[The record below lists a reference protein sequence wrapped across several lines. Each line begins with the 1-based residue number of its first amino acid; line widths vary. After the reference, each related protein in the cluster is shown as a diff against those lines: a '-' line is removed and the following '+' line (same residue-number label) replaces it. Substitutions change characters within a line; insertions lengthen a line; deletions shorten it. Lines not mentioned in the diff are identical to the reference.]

1 MHEIVCVGDVHE
13 GLSFDFRIDPETGI
27 SERAL
32 DLHGNFAKAAR
43 WAIEHRASLFCIL
56 GDLFDRAHVAPV
68 FREMVRRD
76 VIEPL
81 GDAGIEVWILAGNH
95 DQPRRAVRSTSLD
108 DYRGYSHVK
117 VFRDPKMEVRDID
130 GRRIG
135 FILIPYMHPEQVVE
149 QVRETLAKDVPRE
162 LAYEAAR
169 RTWQEWIRNRA
180 QDLKDADLRIL
191 FGHFEFQGVRYASTA
206 PTEVVPNDFTFTPD
220 MIPDAIDLVVF
231 GHIHMHQTVGGKIVY
246 AGAPERIDWGERLDP
261 KGFLVIRP
269 EGGWSFVELPA
280 RPMDKVETVVGLGDD
295 VTDDAKVE
303 AAAVSNLE
311 PAPGPEGFVLE
322 EIEMRGFMRY
332 LEKTVPPLRF
342 PEKYTVITGRTG
354 AGKSSILDAIT
365 FALYGKTT
373 RTDIQSVKLADVC
386 RPNGYVRVAFRQG
399 DERWEITRGFTTKKE
414 SYLEV
419 TRDGE
424 AVQGTIPDK
433 ERTIRD
439 VVGLD
444 YDGFRNSTFVRQE
457 EMKELGAAS
466 GAQRLAVFQKLFRL
480 EIFEQALERA
490 KERFTIVK
498 GDIQAKEAE
507 IAAREEALG
516 RLPALR
522 QQLGS
527 LDQERRE
534 RGARVAQLQAA
545 LEAGSREMK
554 DLEAKHERWV
564 RSSAALED
572 RSTRLKALEA
582 REAEL
587 RDQGQIA
594 AKLEPER
601 AALEKEIEDL
611 DRLREE
617 LDRLKETKAT
627 HQQRETAAR
636 AAGREFD
643 LAKHEHEKRRDET
656 KDRIDELHRKIAS
669 LRTDVDRETA
679 FSSLRDEGRLEER
692 VTRIARELE
701 WLADRADL
709 VRELSEEQAR
719 AEKALFRVHEKVASI
734 DQDSFVL
741 TEYKRQLEQLKD
753 DLRREADDS
762 HRLLQ
767 PLDDAKIEALRQ
779 LDAVPFTEMDE
790 KRLEFVGQSVLEKAG
805 KRKRLDEL
813 TILLRQVGDMSARL
827 SDLAM
832 QRQSLETERIA
843 LETELAG
850 LRSSEEAFGTA
861 KARIETLQGEL
872 DAERKAW
879 HLLEGQATTLKEQIA
894 GLEADAMKLKESERQ
909 REALRGELE
918 IYDVLV
924 NRVFHKRGVVMYA
937 VDQLLPELEIEASK
951 NLSELTDG
959 RFGRIRLETY
969 EEGRGHGI
977 RILVQGVDG
986 QWHDVA
992 EFSGGE
998 KTQINAA
1005 LRFAIA
1011 RELASMP
1018 QIGRTFGRMKTLFID
1033 EGDLG
1038 SLDTEI
1044 SRELFVQKLLRMG
1057 EVFEKVILITH
1068 LAEIAERFPGRIRVT
1083 MTPNQESKAEVL
1095 S

>member
-1 MHEIVCVGDVHE
+1 
-13 GLSFDFRIDPETGI
+13 
-27 SERAL
+27 
-32 DLHGNFAKAAR
+32 
-43 WAIEHRASLFCIL
+43 
-56 GDLFDRAHVAPV
+56 
-68 FREMVRRD
+68 
-76 VIEPL
+76 
-81 GDAGIEVWILAGNH
+81 
-95 DQPRRAVRSTSLD
+95 
-108 DYRGYSHVK
+108 
-117 VFRDPKMEVRDID
+117 VRD
-130 GRRIG
+130 
-135 FILIPYMHPEQVVE
+135 
-149 QVRETLAKDVPRE
+149 
-162 LAYEAAR
+162 
-169 RTWQEWIRNRA
+169 
-180 QDLKDADLRIL
+180 DA
-191 FGHFEFQGVRYASTA
+191 E
-206 PTEVVPNDFTFTPD
+206 
-220 MIPDAIDLVVF
+220 
-231 GHIHMHQTVGGKIVY
+231 
-246 AGAPERIDWGERLDP
+246 
-261 KGFLVIRP
+261 
-269 EGGWSFVELPA
+269 
-280 RPMDKVETVVGLGDD
+280 
-295 VTDDAKVE
+295 VE
-303 AAAVSNLE
+303 AAAVPGLE
-311 PAPGPEGFVLE
+311 PTPGPEGFVLE

-399 DERWEITRGFTTKKE
+399 DERWEVTRGFTTKKE

-490 KERFTIVK
+490 KERFTTVK

-527 LDQERRE
+527 LDQERKE

-617 LDRLKETKAT
+617 LDRLKETKAA

-692 VTRIARELE
+692 VTRIARELG

-790 KRLEFVGQSVLEKAG
+790 KRLELVGQSVLEKAG

-813 TILLRQVGDMSARL
+813 TILLRQVGDVSARL
-827 SDLAM
+827 ADLAM
-832 QRQSLETERIA
+832 QRQSLETERMA

-872 DAERKAW
+872 DGERKAW

-986 QWHDVA
+986 EWHDVA

>member
-1 MHEIVCVGDVHE
+1 MRDAAEI
-13 GLSFDFRIDPETGI
+13 ET
-27 SERAL
+27 
-32 DLHGNFAKAAR
+32 
-43 WAIEHRASLFCIL
+43 
-56 GDLFDRAHVAPV
+56 
-68 FREMVRRD
+68 
-76 VIEPL
+76 
-81 GDAGIEVWILAGNH
+81 
-95 DQPRRAVRSTSLD
+95 
-108 DYRGYSHVK
+108 
-117 VFRDPKMEVRDID
+117 
-130 GRRIG
+130 
-135 FILIPYMHPEQVVE
+135 
-149 QVRETLAKDVPRE
+149 
-162 LAYEAAR
+162 
-169 RTWQEWIRNRA
+169 
-180 QDLKDADLRIL
+180 
-191 FGHFEFQGVRYASTA
+191 
-206 PTEVVPNDFTFTPD
+206 
-220 MIPDAIDLVVF
+220 
-231 GHIHMHQTVGGKIVY
+231 
-246 AGAPERIDWGERLDP
+246 
-261 KGFLVIRP
+261 
-269 EGGWSFVELPA
+269 
-280 RPMDKVETVVGLGDD
+280 
-295 VTDDAKVE
+295 
-303 AAAVSNLE
+303 AAVPTLE
-311 PAPGPEGFVLE
+311 PPAGSEGFVLE

-332 LEKTVPPLRF
+332 IEKTDPPLRF

-386 RPNGYVRVAFRQG
+386 RPNGYARVAFRQG
-399 DERWEITRGFTTKKE
+399 DERWEVTRGFTTKKE

-424 AVQGTIPDK
+424 AVQGTIPEK
-433 ERTIRD
+433 ERTVRD

-490 KERFTIVK
+490 KERFTSLK
-498 GDIQAKEAE
+498 ADIQAKEAE

-516 RLPALR
+516 RLPLLQ
-522 QQLGS
+522 QQLTG
-527 LDQERRE
+527 LDQERNE

-545 LEAGSREMK
+545 FEVGSKEVK
-554 DLEAKHERWV
+554 DLEAKHDRWV
-564 RSSAALED
+564 RSSSALED
-572 RSTRLKALEA
+572 RLSRFKALEA
-582 REAEL
+582 RVTEV

-594 AKLEPER
+594 AQLEPER
-601 AALEKEIEDL
+601 ALLTKETEDL
-611 DRLREE
+611 DRLRED
-617 LDRLKETKAT
+617 LDRLKETKAA
-627 HQQRETAAR
+627 HAQRETAAR
-636 AAGREFD
+636 AAEREFD
-643 LAKHEHEKRRDET
+643 LAKREHEKRRDEI
-656 KDRIDELHRKIAS
+656 KNRIDELHRKIAS

-701 WLADRADL
+701 WLSDRPGL
-709 VRELSEEQAR
+709 VRDLSEEQAR
-719 AEKALFRVHEKVASI
+719 AEKALARVHEKVASI

-741 TEYKRQLEQLKD
+741 TEYKRQLEQLKE

-762 HRLLQ
+762 HRLIA
-767 PLDDAKIEALRQ
+767 PLDDAKIVALRQ
-779 LDAVPFTEMDE
+779 LDAIPFTETDD
-790 KRLEFVGQSVLEKAG
+790 KRLAIAGTAVVEKIA

-813 TILLRQVGDMSARL
+813 AALLRQVGDVSARL
-827 SDLAM
+827 ADLEV
-832 QRQSLETERIA
+832 QRKTLEAEHADLTTEIA
-843 LETELAG
+843 A
-850 LRSSEEAFGTA
+850 LRPAEEAFAAA
-861 KARIETLQGEL
+861 KTRLEGLQRDL
-872 DAERKAW
+872 DTERKAW
-879 HLLEGQATTLKEQIA
+879 HVLEGQATTLKEQIVA
-894 GLEADAMKLKESERQ
+894 LEADALKLKESERQ
-909 REALRGELE
+909 RAALRSELE

-959 RFGRIRLETY
+959 RFGRIKLETY

-986 QWHDVA
+986 AWHDVA

-1038 SLDTEI
+1038 SLDTEV

-1068 LAEIAERFPGRIRVT
+1068 LTEVAERFPGRIRVT
-1083 MTPNQESKAEVL
+1083 MTPNQESRAEVL
-1095 S
+1095 A

>member
-1 MHEIVCVGDVHE
+1 MRD
-13 GLSFDFRIDPETGI
+13 
-27 SERAL
+27 
-32 DLHGNFAKAAR
+32 AAD
-43 WAIEHRASLFCIL
+43 IEA
-56 GDLFDRAHVAPV
+56 VAGP
-68 FREMVRRD
+68 
-76 VIEPL
+76 
-81 GDAGIEVWILAGNH
+81 
-95 DQPRRAVRSTSLD
+95 
-108 DYRGYSHVK
+108 
-117 VFRDPKMEVRDID
+117 
-130 GRRIG
+130 
-135 FILIPYMHPEQVVE
+135 
-149 QVRETLAKDVPRE
+149 
-162 LAYEAAR
+162 
-169 RTWQEWIRNRA
+169 
-180 QDLKDADLRIL
+180 
-191 FGHFEFQGVRYASTA
+191 
-206 PTEVVPNDFTFTPD
+206 
-220 MIPDAIDLVVF
+220 
-231 GHIHMHQTVGGKIVY
+231 
-246 AGAPERIDWGERLDP
+246 
-261 KGFLVIRP
+261 
-269 EGGWSFVELPA
+269 
-280 RPMDKVETVVGLGDD
+280 
-295 VTDDAKVE
+295 
-303 AAAVSNLE
+303 NLE
-311 PAPGPEGFVLE
+311 PPAGHEGFVLE

-332 LEKTVPPLRF
+332 LEKTDPPLRF

-399 DERWEITRGFTTKKE
+399 DERWEVTRGFTTKKE
-414 SYLEV
+414 SYLDV

-424 AVQGTIPDK
+424 AVQGTIPEK
-433 ERTIRD
+433 ERTVRD
-439 VVGLD
+439 IVGLD

-490 KERFTIVK
+490 KERFTSVK
-498 GDIQAKEAE
+498 ADVQAKEAE

-516 RLPALR
+516 RLPALQ
-522 QQLGS
+522 QQLAA
-527 LDQERRE
+527 LDQERKV
-534 RGARVAQLQAA
+534 RGTRVAELQAA
-545 LEAGSREMK
+545 FETGSKEIK

-564 RSSAALED
+564 RSSAAIED
-572 RSTRLKALEA
+572 RTSRLKALEA
-582 REAEL
+582 RVAEI
-587 RDQGQIA
+587 RDQGQIT

-601 AALEKEIEDL
+601 ALLDRETEDL
-611 DRLREE
+611 DRLRED
-617 LDRLKETKAT
+617 LDTLKETKAS

-636 AAGREFD
+636 AAEREFN
-643 LAKHEHEKRRDET
+643 LAKREHEKRRDEI

-692 VTRIARELE
+692 VMRIARELD
-701 WLADRADL
+701 WLQDRADL

-719 AEKALFRVHEKVASI
+719 AEKALARVHEKVASI

-741 TEYKRQLEQLKD
+741 TEYKRQLEQLKE

-767 PLDDAKIEALRQ
+767 PLDDAKIVALRQ
-779 LDAVPFTEMDE
+779 LEAVPFSESDE
-790 KRLEFVGQSVLEKAG
+790 KRLVTVGAAVLEKAA

-813 TILLRQVGDMSARL
+813 TTLLRQVGDVSARL
-827 SDLAM
+827 ADLEG
-832 QRQSLETERIA
+832 QRKA
-843 LETELAG
+843 LEAERGELAAEIEA
-850 LRSSEEAFGTA
+850 LRPAEDAFGAA
-861 KARIETLQGEL
+861 KVRLGGLQKDL
-872 DAERKAW
+872 DMERKAW
-879 HLLEGQATTLKEQIA
+879 HLLEGQATALTEQIV
-894 GLEADAMKLKESERQ
+894 GLEKDAVKLKESERQ
-909 REALRGELE
+909 RGALRSELE

-951 NLSELTDG
+951 NLSELTDS

-1068 LAEIAERFPGRIRVT
+1068 LAEVAERFPGRIRVT
-1083 MTPNQESKAEVL
+1083 MTPNQESRAEVL
-1095 S
+1095 A

>member
-1 MHEIVCVGDVHE
+1 MRDEAEI
-13 GLSFDFRIDPETGI
+13 
-27 SERAL
+27 
-32 DLHGNFAKAAR
+32 
-43 WAIEHRASLFCIL
+43 
-56 GDLFDRAHVAPV
+56 
-68 FREMVRRD
+68 
-76 VIEPL
+76 
-81 GDAGIEVWILAGNH
+81 
-95 DQPRRAVRSTSLD
+95 
-108 DYRGYSHVK
+108 
-117 VFRDPKMEVRDID
+117 
-130 GRRIG
+130 
-135 FILIPYMHPEQVVE
+135 
-149 QVRETLAKDVPRE
+149 
-162 LAYEAAR
+162 
-169 RTWQEWIRNRA
+169 
-180 QDLKDADLRIL
+180 
-191 FGHFEFQGVRYASTA
+191 
-206 PTEVVPNDFTFTPD
+206 
-220 MIPDAIDLVVF
+220 
-231 GHIHMHQTVGGKIVY
+231 
-246 AGAPERIDWGERLDP
+246 
-261 KGFLVIRP
+261 
-269 EGGWSFVELPA
+269 
-280 RPMDKVETVVGLGDD
+280 
-295 VTDDAKVE
+295 E
-303 AAAVSNLE
+303 AAAVSSHE
-311 PAPGPEGFVLE
+311 PPPSPEGFVLE

-342 PEKYTVITGRTG
+342 PEKYTVITGPTG

-365 FALYGKTT
+365 FALYGRTT
-373 RTDIQSVKLADVC
+373 RTDVKDVKLADVC
-386 RPNGYVRVAFRQG
+386 RPNGYVRLAFCQG
-399 DERWEITRGFTTKKE
+399 DERWEVTRGLTTKKE

-466 GAQRLAVFQKLFRL
+466 GAERLAVFQKLFRL
-480 EIFEQALERA
+480 EIFERALERS
-490 KERFTIVK
+490 KERFATLK
-498 GDIQAKEAE
+498 ADIQAKEAD

-516 RLPALR
+516 RLPTMQERLVA
-522 QQLGS
+522 
-527 LDQERRE
+527 LDQEHAGRS
-534 RGARVAQLQAA
+534 ARAAQLQAA
-545 LEAGSREMK
+545 FEAGSKEVK

-564 RSSAALED
+564 YASAAFED
-572 RSTRLKALEA
+572 RTARLTAL
-582 REAEL
+582 RVHTAEVL
-587 RDQGQIA
+587 DQGKLA
-594 AKLEPER
+594 EKLEPER
-601 AALEKEIEDL
+601 AALEKEIGDL

-617 LDRLKETKAT
+617 LDRLKETKAL
-627 HQQRETAAR
+627 HDQREAAAR
-636 AAGREFD
+636 AAEREFD
-643 LAKHEHEKRRDET
+643 MAKVQHEKRRDEI
-656 KDRIDELHRKIAS
+656 KNRIDELHRKIAS

-679 FSSLRDEGRLEER
+679 FGFLRDEGRLEER
-692 VTRIARELE
+692 VTRIARELD
-701 WLADRADL
+701 WLAERPKL

-719 AEKALFRVHEKVASI
+719 AEKALARVHEKVASI

-741 TEYKRQLEQLKD
+741 TEYKHQLEQLKD
-753 DLRREADDS
+753 DLRQEADDS
-762 HRLLQ
+762 HHLIQ

-779 LDAVPFTEMDE
+779 LDAVPFAATDG
-790 KRLEFVGQSVLEKAG
+790 KRLDTVGQSVLEKTA

-813 TILLRQVGDMSARL
+813 TTLLRQVGDVRARL
-827 SDLAM
+827 EDLEA
-832 QRQSLETERIA
+832 QRKTLEKERAAFEEELTA
-843 LETELAG
+843 L
-850 LRSSEEAFGTA
+850 RPSEATFIEAKT
-861 KARIETLQGEL
+861 KLEVLQKEL

-879 HLLEGQATTLKEQIA
+879 HLLEGQASALKEQIA
-894 GLEADAMKLKESERQ
+894 ALEADARKLKESERQ

-937 VDQLLPELEIEASK
+937 VNQLLPELEIEASK
-951 NLSELTDG
+951 NLAELTAG

-1038 SLDTEI
+1038 SLDTEV

-1068 LAEIAERFPGRIRVT
+1068 LAEVADRFPARIRVT
-1083 MTPNQESKAEVL
+1083 MTPSQESRAEVVV
-1095 S
+1095 

>member
-1 MHEIVCVGDVHE
+1 
-13 GLSFDFRIDPETGI
+13 
-27 SERAL
+27 
-32 DLHGNFAKAAR
+32 
-43 WAIEHRASLFCIL
+43 
-56 GDLFDRAHVAPV
+56 
-68 FREMVRRD
+68 
-76 VIEPL
+76 
-81 GDAGIEVWILAGNH
+81 
-95 DQPRRAVRSTSLD
+95 
-108 DYRGYSHVK
+108 
-117 VFRDPKMEVRDID
+117 
-130 GRRIG
+130 
-135 FILIPYMHPEQVVE
+135 
-149 QVRETLAKDVPRE
+149 
-162 LAYEAAR
+162 
-169 RTWQEWIRNRA
+169 
-180 QDLKDADLRIL
+180 
-191 FGHFEFQGVRYASTA
+191 
-206 PTEVVPNDFTFTPD
+206 
-220 MIPDAIDLVVF
+220 
-231 GHIHMHQTVGGKIVY
+231 
-246 AGAPERIDWGERLDP
+246 
-261 KGFLVIRP
+261 
-269 EGGWSFVELPA
+269 
-280 RPMDKVETVVGLGDD
+280 
-295 VTDDAKVE
+295 
-303 AAAVSNLE
+303 
-311 PAPGPEGFVLE
+311 
-322 EIEMRGFMRY
+322 MRGFMRY

-365 FALYGKTT
+365 FALYGKTA
-373 RTDIQSVKLADVC
+373 RTDIQSVKLADIC

-399 DERWEITRGFTTKKE
+399 DERWEVTRGFTTKKE

-419 TRDGE
+419 TRDAE

-433 ERTIRD
+433 ERTLRD

-466 GAQRLAVFQKLFRL
+466 GSERLAVFQKLFRL

-490 KERFTIVK
+490 KERFASVR

-507 IAAREEALG
+507 IAAREEALA
-516 RLPALR
+516 RLPGL
-522 QQLGS
+522 QEQLGG
-527 LDQERRE
+527 LDHERRE
-534 RGARVAQLQAA
+534 RGARVAELQTDFE
-545 LEAGSREMK
+545 LGSKEMK
-554 DLEAKHERWV
+554 TLEAKHERWV

-572 RSTRLKALEA
+572 RAMRLKSLEA
-582 REAEL
+582 RAAEV

-601 AALEKEIEDL
+601 ALLEKETEDL

-627 HQQRETAAR
+627 HTQREAAAR
-636 AAGREFD
+636 ASEREFD
-643 LAKHEHEKRRDET
+643 LAKREHEKRRDEI
-656 KDRIDELHRKIAS
+656 KNRIDELHRKIAS

-692 VTRIARELE
+692 VTRIARELA
-701 WLADRADL
+701 WLEDRVDL

-719 AEKALFRVHEKVASI
+719 AEKALARVHEKVASI

-741 TEYKRQLEQLKD
+741 SEYKRQLEQLKD
-753 DLRREADDS
+753 DLRHEADDS
-762 HRLLQ
+762 HRLIQ

-779 LDAVPFTEMDE
+779 LDAVPFTERDE
-790 KRLEFVGQSVLEKAG
+790 KRLELVSHSVLEKAAW
-805 KRKRLDEL
+805 RKRLDEL
-813 TILLRQVGDMSARL
+813 AVLLRQVGDVGARL
-827 SDLAM
+827 MDLEV
-832 QRQSLETERIA
+832 QRKALEKERA
-843 LETELAG
+843 NLETELAD
-850 LRSSEEAFGTA
+850 LRPSEEAFAAT
-861 KARIETLQGEL
+861 KATLEALQGEL

-879 HLLEGQATTLKEQIA
+879 HLLEGQATALKEQIVA
-894 GLEADAMKLKESERQ
+894 LETDARKLKESQRQ
-909 REALRGELE
+909 RESLRGELE

-1038 SLDTEI
+1038 SLDTEV

-1068 LAEIAERFPGRIRVT
+1068 LAEVADRFPGRIRVT
-1083 MTPNQESKAEVL
+1083 MTPNQESRAEVL
-1095 S
+1095 A

>member
-1 MHEIVCVGDVHE
+1 M
-13 GLSFDFRIDPETGI
+13 
-27 SERAL
+27 
-32 DLHGNFAKAAR
+32 
-43 WAIEHRASLFCIL
+43 
-56 GDLFDRAHVAPV
+56 
-68 FREMVRRD
+68 RD
-76 VIEPL
+76 
-81 GDAGIEVWILAGNH
+81 DAE
-95 DQPRRAVRSTSLD
+95 
-108 DYRGYSHVK
+108 
-117 VFRDPKMEVRDID
+117 
-130 GRRIG
+130 
-135 FILIPYMHPEQVVE
+135 
-149 QVRETLAKDVPRE
+149 
-162 LAYEAAR
+162 
-169 RTWQEWIRNRA
+169 
-180 QDLKDADLRIL
+180 
-191 FGHFEFQGVRYASTA
+191 
-206 PTEVVPNDFTFTPD
+206 
-220 MIPDAIDLVVF
+220 
-231 GHIHMHQTVGGKIVY
+231 
-246 AGAPERIDWGERLDP
+246 
-261 KGFLVIRP
+261 
-269 EGGWSFVELPA
+269 
-280 RPMDKVETVVGLGDD
+280 VETAVV
-295 VTDDAKVE
+295 
-303 AAAVSNLE
+303 SSLE
-311 PAPGPEGFVLE
+311 SPSAPEGFVLE

-373 RTDIQSVKLADVC
+373 RTDIQSVKLADIC
-386 RPNGYVRVAFRQG
+386 RPNGYVRVAFHQG
-399 DERWEITRGFTTKKE
+399 DERWDVTRGFTTKKE

-466 GAQRLAVFQKLFRL
+466 GSERLAVFQKLFRL

-490 KERFTIVK
+490 KERFTSLK
-498 GDIQAKEAE
+498 SDIQAKEAE
-507 IAAREEALG
+507 IATREEALG
-516 RLPALR
+516 RLPDLQ
-522 QQLGS
+522 QQLGA
-527 LDQERRE
+527 LDEERKV
-534 RGARVAQLQAA
+534 RGGRVAKLQSDFEVHSKETKA
-545 LEAGSREMK
+545 L
-554 DLEAKHERWV
+554 DAKHERWV
-564 RSSAALED
+564 RSSSALED
-572 RSTRLKALEA
+572 RTTRLKALEA
-582 REAEL
+582 RVAEV

-601 AALEKEIEDL
+601 AALEKETNDL

-636 AAGREFD
+636 ASEREFD
-643 LAKHEHEKRRDET
+643 LAKREHEKRRDEI
-656 KDRIDELHRKIAS
+656 KNRIDELHRKVAS
-669 LRTDVDRETA
+669 LRTDIDRETA

-692 VTRIARELE
+692 VTRIARELA

-719 AEKALFRVHEKVASI
+719 AEKALARVHEKVASI

-753 DLRREADDS
+753 DLRHEADDS
-762 HRLLQ
+762 HRLIQ

-779 LDAVPFTEMDE
+779 LDAIPFTEADE
-790 KRLEFVGQSVLEKAG
+790 KRLDTVSHSVLEKAA

-813 TILLRQVGDMSARL
+813 AILLRQVGDVSARL
-827 SDLAM
+827 ADLEV
-832 QRQSLETERIA
+832 QRTA
-843 LETELAG
+843 LEAERAALTADLAG
-850 LRSSEEAFGTA
+850 LRSSEDAFAASKA
-861 KARIETLQGEL
+861 KLETLQGEL

-879 HLLEGQATTLKEQIA
+879 HLLEGQAKALKEQIA
-894 GLEADAMKLKESERQ
+894 ALETDAKKLKESERQ

-951 NLSELTDG
+951 NLSELTDS

-1038 SLDTEI
+1038 SLDTEV

-1068 LAEIAERFPGRIRVT
+1068 LAEVADKFPGRIRVT
-1083 MTPNQESKAEVL
+1083 MTPNQESRAEVL
-1095 S
+1095 A

>member
-1 MHEIVCVGDVHE
+1 
-13 GLSFDFRIDPETGI
+13 
-27 SERAL
+27 
-32 DLHGNFAKAAR
+32 
-43 WAIEHRASLFCIL
+43 
-56 GDLFDRAHVAPV
+56 
-68 FREMVRRD
+68 
-76 VIEPL
+76 
-81 GDAGIEVWILAGNH
+81 
-95 DQPRRAVRSTSLD
+95 
-108 DYRGYSHVK
+108 
-117 VFRDPKMEVRDID
+117 VRDDAEI
-130 GRRIG
+130 
-135 FILIPYMHPEQVVE
+135 
-149 QVRETLAKDVPRE
+149 
-162 LAYEAAR
+162 EA
-169 RTWQEWIRNRA
+169 
-180 QDLKDADLRIL
+180 
-191 FGHFEFQGVRYASTA
+191 S
-206 PTEVVPNDFTFTPD
+206 
-220 MIPDAIDLVVF
+220 
-231 GHIHMHQTVGGKIVY
+231 
-246 AGAPERIDWGERLDP
+246 
-261 KGFLVIRP
+261 
-269 EGGWSFVELPA
+269 
-280 RPMDKVETVVGLGDD
+280 
-295 VTDDAKVE
+295 
-303 AAAVSNLE
+303 AVSNLE
-311 PAPGPEGFVLE
+311 PSPGPEGFVLE

-399 DERWEITRGFTTKKE
+399 DERWEVTRGFTTKKE
-414 SYLEV
+414 SYLEL

-444 YDGFRNSTFVRQE
+444 YDGFRNSTFVRQD

-490 KERFTIVK
+490 KEKFASVK
-498 GDIQAKEAE
+498 SDIQAKDAE
-507 IAAREEALG
+507 IAAREESLG
-516 RLPALR
+516 RLPSL
-522 QQLGS
+522 QEQLAG
-527 LDQERRE
+527 LDQERKV
-534 RGARVAQLQAA
+534 RGEKVRQLQGAFEA
-545 LEAGSREMK
+545 LTKEVK
-554 DLEAKHERWV
+554 DLETKHERWV

-572 RSTRLKALEA
+572 RTTRLRALEI
-582 REAEL
+582 RTAEV

-601 AALEKEIEDL
+601 SLLEKETEDL

-617 LDRLKETKAT
+617 FDRLKETKAA
-627 HQQRETAAR
+627 HLQRETAAR
-636 AAGREFD
+636 AAEREFD
-643 LAKHEHEKRRDET
+643 LAKREHEKRRDEI
-656 KDRIDELHRKIAS
+656 KNRIDEMHRKIAS
-669 LRTDVDRETA
+669 LRTDIDRETA

-701 WLADRADL
+701 WLAERPGL

-719 AEKALFRVHEKVASI
+719 AEKALARVHEKVASI

-741 TEYKRQLEQLKD
+741 TEYKRQIEQLKD

-762 HRLLQ
+762 HRLIQ

-779 LDAVPFTEMDE
+779 LDAIPYSEVDE
-790 KRLEFVGQSVLEKAG
+790 KRLELLSRAVVDKTG
-805 KRKRLDEL
+805 KRKRLDDL
-813 TILLRQVGDMSARL
+813 TILLRQVGEVVARL
-827 SDLAM
+827 ADLEV
-832 QRQSLETERIA
+832 QRNA
-843 LETELAG
+843 LEKERGDLEVDIAS
-850 LRSSEEAFGTA
+850 LRPSEEAFATVKG
-861 KARIETLQGEL
+861 KLETLQAEL
-872 DAERKAW
+872 DVERKAW
-879 HLLEGQATTLKEQIA
+879 HLLEGQATALKEQIVA
-894 GLEADAMKLKESERQ
+894 LEADAKKLKESERQ
-909 REALRGELE
+909 REAMRGELE

-951 NLSELTDG
+951 NLSELTDS

-1038 SLDTEI
+1038 SLDTEV

-1068 LAEIAERFPGRIRVT
+1068 LAEVAEKFPGRIRVT
-1083 MTPNQESKAEVL
+1083 MTPSQESRAEVL
-1095 S
+1095 A

>member
-1 MHEIVCVGDVHE
+1 MRD
-13 GLSFDFRIDPETGI
+13 
-27 SERAL
+27 
-32 DLHGNFAKAAR
+32 AA
-43 WAIEHRASLFCIL
+43 
-56 GDLFDRAHVAPV
+56 
-68 FREMVRRD
+68 
-76 VIEPL
+76 
-81 GDAGIEVWILAGNH
+81 
-95 DQPRRAVRSTSLD
+95 
-108 DYRGYSHVK
+108 
-117 VFRDPKMEVRDID
+117 DI
-130 GRRIG
+130 
-135 FILIPYMHPEQVVE
+135 
-149 QVRETLAKDVPRE
+149 
-162 LAYEAAR
+162 
-169 RTWQEWIRNRA
+169 
-180 QDLKDADLRIL
+180 
-191 FGHFEFQGVRYASTA
+191 
-206 PTEVVPNDFTFTPD
+206 
-220 MIPDAIDLVVF
+220 
-231 GHIHMHQTVGGKIVY
+231 
-246 AGAPERIDWGERLDP
+246 
-261 KGFLVIRP
+261 
-269 EGGWSFVELPA
+269 
-280 RPMDKVETVVGLGDD
+280 
-295 VTDDAKVE
+295 E
-303 AAAVSNLE
+303 AAAIPSHE
-311 PAPGPEGFVLE
+311 TPSSHEGFVLE

-342 PEKYTVITGRTG
+342 PEKYTVITGPTG

-365 FALYGKTT
+365 FALYGRTT
-373 RTDIQSVKLADVC
+373 RTDIKDVKLSDVC

-399 DERWEITRGFTTKKE
+399 DERWEVTRGITTKKE

-439 VVGLD
+439 LVGLD

-466 GAQRLAVFQKLFRL
+466 GAERLAVFQELFRL
-480 EIFEQALERA
+480 EIFERALERS
-490 KERFTIVK
+490 KERFATVK
-498 GDIQAKEAE
+498 ADIQAKEAE
-507 IAAREEALG
+507 IAAREEALA
-516 RLPALR
+516 RLPSLNEQLEALDR
-522 QQLGS
+522 
-527 LDQERRE
+527 ERGQ

-545 LEAGSREMK
+545 VETNSKELK
-554 DLEAKHERWV
+554 DLEGKHERWV
-564 RSSAALED
+564 RASAALED
-572 RSTRLKALEA
+572 RTARLSSLQA
-582 REAEL
+582 REAEM

-601 AALEKEIEDL
+601 AALEKETGDL

-617 LDRLKETKAT
+617 LDRLKETKAL
-627 HQQRETAAR
+627 HDQREAAAR
-636 AAGREFD
+636 AAEREFD
-643 LAKHEHEKRRDET
+643 LAKREHEKRRDEI
-656 KDRIDELHRKIAS
+656 KNRIDELHRKIAS

-679 FSSLRDEGRLEER
+679 FGSLRDEGRLEER
-692 VTRIARELE
+692 VTRIAREIE
-701 WLADRADL
+701 WLADRPKL
-709 VRELSEEQAR
+709 VRELSAEQAR
-719 AEKALFRVHEKVASI
+719 AEKALARVHEKVAGI

-753 DLRREADDS
+753 DLRQEADDS
-762 HRLLQ
+762 HHLIQ

-779 LDAVPFTEMDE
+779 LDAMPFATTDA
-790 KRLEFVGQSVLEKAG
+790 KRLESIGQAVLDKAA

-813 TILLRQVGDMSARL
+813 TTLLRQVGDVRARL
-827 SDLAM
+827 EDLAV
-832 QRQSLETERIA
+832 QRKAIDTERA
-843 LETELAG
+843 SFEAELASLRPSEAAFMESKAKSEG
-850 LRSSEEAFGTA
+850 LQ
-861 KARIETLQGEL
+861 KEL

-879 HLLEGQATTLKEQIA
+879 HLLEGQASALKEQIVA
-894 GLEADAMKLKESERQ
+894 LEADAKRLKESERQ

-951 NLSELTDG
+951 NLAELTAS

-1038 SLDTEI
+1038 SLDTEVA
-1044 SRELFVQKLLRMG
+1044 RELFVQKLLRMG

-1068 LAEIAERFPGRIRVT
+1068 LGEVADRFPGRIRVT
-1083 MTPNQESKAEVL
+1083 MNANQESRAEVVA
-1095 S
+1095 

>member
-1 MHEIVCVGDVHE
+1 
-13 GLSFDFRIDPETGI
+13 
-27 SERAL
+27 
-32 DLHGNFAKAAR
+32 
-43 WAIEHRASLFCIL
+43 
-56 GDLFDRAHVAPV
+56 
-68 FREMVRRD
+68 
-76 VIEPL
+76 
-81 GDAGIEVWILAGNH
+81 
-95 DQPRRAVRSTSLD
+95 
-108 DYRGYSHVK
+108 
-117 VFRDPKMEVRDID
+117 
-130 GRRIG
+130 
-135 FILIPYMHPEQVVE
+135 
-149 QVRETLAKDVPRE
+149 
-162 LAYEAAR
+162 
-169 RTWQEWIRNRA
+169 
-180 QDLKDADLRIL
+180 
-191 FGHFEFQGVRYASTA
+191 
-206 PTEVVPNDFTFTPD
+206 
-220 MIPDAIDLVVF
+220 
-231 GHIHMHQTVGGKIVY
+231 
-246 AGAPERIDWGERLDP
+246 
-261 KGFLVIRP
+261 
-269 EGGWSFVELPA
+269 
-280 RPMDKVETVVGLGDD
+280 
-295 VTDDAKVE
+295 
-303 AAAVSNLE
+303 
-311 PAPGPEGFVLE
+311 
-322 EIEMRGFMRY
+322 MRGFMRY

-365 FALYGKTT
+365 FALYGKTA
-373 RTDIQSVKLADVC
+373 RTDIQSVKLADIC

-399 DERWEITRGFTTKKE
+399 DERWEVTRGFTTKKE

-419 TRDGE
+419 TRDAE

-433 ERTIRD
+433 ERTLRD

-466 GAQRLAVFQKLFRL
+466 GSERLAVFQKLFRL

-490 KERFTIVK
+490 KERFASVR

-507 IAAREEALG
+507 IAAREEALA
-516 RLPALR
+516 RLPGL
-522 QQLGS
+522 QEQLGG
-527 LDQERRE
+527 LDHERRE
-534 RGARVAQLQAA
+534 RGARVAELQTDFE
-545 LEAGSREMK
+545 LGSKEMK
-554 DLEAKHERWV
+554 TLEAKHERWV

-572 RSTRLKALEA
+572 RAMRLKSLEA
-582 REAEL
+582 RAAEV

-601 AALEKEIEDL
+601 ALLEKETEDL

-627 HQQRETAAR
+627 HTQREAAAR
-636 AAGREFD
+636 ASEREFD
-643 LAKHEHEKRRDET
+643 LAKREHEKRRDEI
-656 KDRIDELHRKIAS
+656 KNRIDELHRKIAS

-692 VTRIARELE
+692 VTRIARELA
-701 WLADRADL
+701 WLEDRVDL

-719 AEKALFRVHEKVASI
+719 AEKALARVHEKVASI

-741 TEYKRQLEQLKD
+741 SEYKRQLEQLKD
-753 DLRREADDS
+753 DLRHEADDS
-762 HRLLQ
+762 HRLIQ

-779 LDAVPFTEMDE
+779 LDAVPFTERDE
-790 KRLEFVGQSVLEKAG
+790 KRLELVSHSVLEKAAR
-805 KRKRLDEL
+805 RKRLDEL
-813 TILLRQVGDMSARL
+813 AVLLRQVGDVGARL
-827 SDLAM
+827 TDLEV
-832 QRQSLETERIA
+832 QRKALETERA
-843 LETELAG
+843 DLETELAD
-850 LRSSEEAFGTA
+850 LRPSEEAFAAT
-861 KARIETLQGEL
+861 KATLEALQGEL

-879 HLLEGQATTLKEQIA
+879 HLLEGQATALKEQIA
-894 GLEADAMKLKESERQ
+894 ALETDAKKLKESQRQ
-909 REALRGELE
+909 RESLRGELE

-1038 SLDTEI
+1038 SLDTEV

-1068 LAEIAERFPGRIRVT
+1068 LAEVADRFPGRIRVT
-1083 MTPNQESKAEVL
+1083 MTPNQESRAEVL
-1095 S
+1095 A

>member
-1 MHEIVCVGDVHE
+1 
-13 GLSFDFRIDPETGI
+13 
-27 SERAL
+27 
-32 DLHGNFAKAAR
+32 
-43 WAIEHRASLFCIL
+43 
-56 GDLFDRAHVAPV
+56 
-68 FREMVRRD
+68 
-76 VIEPL
+76 
-81 GDAGIEVWILAGNH
+81 
-95 DQPRRAVRSTSLD
+95 
-108 DYRGYSHVK
+108 
-117 VFRDPKMEVRDID
+117 
-130 GRRIG
+130 
-135 FILIPYMHPEQVVE
+135 
-149 QVRETLAKDVPRE
+149 
-162 LAYEAAR
+162 
-169 RTWQEWIRNRA
+169 
-180 QDLKDADLRIL
+180 
-191 FGHFEFQGVRYASTA
+191 
-206 PTEVVPNDFTFTPD
+206 
-220 MIPDAIDLVVF
+220 
-231 GHIHMHQTVGGKIVY
+231 
-246 AGAPERIDWGERLDP
+246 
-261 KGFLVIRP
+261 
-269 EGGWSFVELPA
+269 
-280 RPMDKVETVVGLGDD
+280 
-295 VTDDAKVE
+295 
-303 AAAVSNLE
+303 
-311 PAPGPEGFVLE
+311 
-322 EIEMRGFMRY
+322 MRGFMRY

-399 DERWEITRGFTTKKE
+399 DERWEVTRGFTTKKE

-457 EMKELGAAS
+457 EMKELGAAG

-490 KERFTIVK
+490 KERFTSVK

-507 IAAREEALG
+507 IAAREE
-516 RLPALR
+516 
-522 QQLGS
+522 
-527 LDQERRE
+527 
-534 RGARVAQLQAA
+534 
-545 LEAGSREMK
+545 
-554 DLEAKHERWV
+554 
-564 RSSAALED
+564 
-572 RSTRLKALEA
+572 
-582 REAEL
+582 
-587 RDQGQIA
+587 
-594 AKLEPER
+594 
-601 AALEKEIEDL
+601 
-611 DRLREE
+611 
-617 LDRLKETKAT
+617 LDRLKETKAA
-627 HQQRETAAR
+627 HEQRETAAR

-643 LAKHEHEKRRDET
+643 FAKHEHEKRRDET
-656 KDRIDELHRKIAS
+656 KNRIDELHRRIAS
-669 LRTDVDRETA
+669 LRTDIDRETA

-701 WLADRADL
+701 WLADRAEL

-719 AEKALFRVHEKVASI
+719 AAKALARVHEKVASI

-779 LDAVPFTEMDE
+779 LDAVPFTEQDE
-790 KRLEFVGQSVLEKAG
+790 KRLNVVGASVLEKAG

-813 TILLRQVGDMSARL
+813 GVLLRQVGDVSARL
-827 SDLAM
+827 ADLAM
-832 QRQSLETERIA
+832 QRQSLETDRTA
-843 LETELAG
+843 LESELAA

-861 KARIETLQGEL
+861 KAKLETLQGEL

-879 HLLEGQATTLKEQIA
+879 HLLEGQARTRTEQTA
-894 GLEADAMKLKESERQ
+894 GLEADAKKLKESQRQ

-977 RILVQGVDG
+977 RICVQGV
-986 QWHDVA
+986 
-992 EFSGGE
+992 
-998 KTQINAA
+998 
-1005 LRFAIA
+1005 
-1011 RELASMP
+1011 
-1018 QIGRTFGRMKTLFID
+1018 
-1033 EGDLG
+1033 
-1038 SLDTEI
+1038 
-1044 SRELFVQKLLRMG
+1044 
-1057 EVFEKVILITH
+1057 
-1068 LAEIAERFPGRIRVT
+1068 
-1083 MTPNQESKAEVL
+1083 
-1095 S
+1095 